1 MKHVPSSLRLLLL
14 VAGLATL
21 PAFAGA
27 VDLDALV
34 KHSPFGEPKS
44 TTVTEKPSNLEFRGM
59 YVDHGITY
67 FSIYNTTTKL
77 SSWVAQGEAPA
88 GLVPVSVKSY
98 DADTDSIVLENAGQ
112 PVKLSLKQ
120 AVIGVAP
127 AAAAPMPQ
135 VAGVATSFQAPPTEG
150 GFSRGGFNGGQ
161 PPSAEQIAAF
171 REQMN
176 KGLESRGIKISLNDF
191 IIKACALAL
200 QTVPNANAV
209 WAGDRILKLKPSD
222 VAVAVAVDG
231 GLFTPVLRDA
241 DSKTLS
247 ALSAEM
253 KDLAARA
260 KTKKLA
266 PHEYQGGSFA
276 ISNLGMMGV
285 ENFDAV
291 INPPHGAILA
301 VGAGIKK
308 PVVLKDNS
316 IGVATVMSMTLSVD
330 HRVIDGALGAEFLKV
345 VVELLENPVAMLA

>member
-67 FSIYNTTTKL
+67 VSIYNTTTKL

-171 REQMN
+171 REQMKARGMSDRGGPN
-176 KGLESRGIKISLNDF
+176 AEGGGAPTDGGKRDGGKYSRGGETSS
-191 IIKACALAL
+191 AAP
-200 QTVPNANAV
+200 T
-209 WAGDRILKLKPSD
+209 AGAAPTNNKDDKRSR
-222 VAVAVAVDG
+222 G
-231 GLFTPVLRDA
+231 G
-241 DSKTLS
+241 K
-247 ALSAEM
+247 
-253 KDLAARA
+253 
-260 KTKKLA
+260 
-266 PHEYQGGSFA
+266 
-276 ISNLGMMGV
+276 
-285 ENFDAV
+285 
-291 INPPHGAILA
+291 
-301 VGAGIKK
+301 
-308 PVVLKDNS
+308 
-316 IGVATVMSMTLSVD
+316 
-330 HRVIDGALGAEFLKV
+330 
-345 VVELLENPVAMLA
+345 

>member
-98 DADTDSIVLENAGQ
+98 DADTDSIILENAGQ

-120 AVIGVAP
+120 SVIGVAP
-127 AAAAPMPQ
+127 AGAAPIPQ
-135 VAGVATSFQAPPTEG
+135 VAAVASIQAPPTEG

-161 PPSAEQIAAF
+161 PPTAEQIAAF
-171 REQMN
+171 REQMKARGMSDRGGPN
-176 KGLESRGIKISLNDF
+176 AEGGGAPTDGGKRDGGKYSRGETS
-191 IIKACALAL
+191 
-200 QTVPNANAV
+200 NAAPT
-209 WAGDRILKLKPSD
+209 AGAAPTNNKDDKRSR
-222 VAVAVAVDG
+222 G
-231 GLFTPVLRDA
+231 G
-241 DSKTLS
+241 K
-247 ALSAEM
+247 
-253 KDLAARA
+253 
-260 KTKKLA
+260 
-266 PHEYQGGSFA
+266 
-276 ISNLGMMGV
+276 
-285 ENFDAV
+285 
-291 INPPHGAILA
+291 
-301 VGAGIKK
+301 
-308 PVVLKDNS
+308 
-316 IGVATVMSMTLSVD
+316 
-330 HRVIDGALGAEFLKV
+330 
-345 VVELLENPVAMLA
+345 

>member
-59 YVDHGITY
+59 YVDHGVTY

-135 VAGVATSFQAPPTEG
+135 VAGVATNFQAPATEG

-161 PPSAEQIAAF
+161 PPTAEQIAAF
-171 REQMN
+171 REQM
-176 KGLESRGIKISLNDF
+176 KSRGMQNGGG
-191 IIKACALAL
+191 
-200 QTVPNANAV
+200 TNAEGGAAPTDNQSGKRDRGNYNRG
-209 WAGDRILKLKPSD
+209 GDTAAAASTTGAAPTSNKEDKRSR
-222 VAVAVAVDG
+222 G
-231 GLFTPVLRDA
+231 G
-241 DSKTLS
+241 K
-247 ALSAEM
+247 
-253 KDLAARA
+253 
-260 KTKKLA
+260 
-266 PHEYQGGSFA
+266 
-276 ISNLGMMGV
+276 
-285 ENFDAV
+285 
-291 INPPHGAILA
+291 
-301 VGAGIKK
+301 
-308 PVVLKDNS
+308 
-316 IGVATVMSMTLSVD
+316 
-330 HRVIDGALGAEFLKV
+330 
-345 VVELLENPVAMLA
+345 